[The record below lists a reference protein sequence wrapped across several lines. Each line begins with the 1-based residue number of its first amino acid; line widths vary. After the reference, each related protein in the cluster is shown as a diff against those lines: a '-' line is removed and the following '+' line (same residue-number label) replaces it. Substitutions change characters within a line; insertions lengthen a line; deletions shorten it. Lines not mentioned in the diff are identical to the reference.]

1 MKRSV
6 PMARSG
12 KLKSAHWSSQDDYRF
27 GNQSPGKW
35 QKKETKPV
43 QLGKQNAK
51 AVQPTVGPL
60 PSHNCWLKDFLL
72 EPTFSCSFAYSFIFS
87 VANRLRHI
95 YEISLS
101 TCLSSPLFFFSSLFP
116 SYLLNRVKVIPS
128 YMACFQ
134 RIVTFISSQYFKNPC

>member
-35 QKKETKPV
+35 QKK
-43 QLGKQNAK
+43 QSLFSLGNRMLRLYSPWQGFSPPITA
-51 AVQPTVGPL
+51 GL
-60 PSHNCWLKDFLL
+60 RISSWSLFLL
-72 EPTFSCSFAYSFIFS
+72 APLLIVSSLVWPTAYDIFM
-87 VANRLRHI
+87 R
-95 YEISLS
+95 SLS
-101 TCLSSPLFFFSSLFP
+101 QPASLSLFFFFSSLFP
-116 SYLLNRVKVIPS
+116 SYLLSRVKVIPS